1 VLSKEA
7 AADVADLT
15 NVSAAIFDSHSSGL
29 YKQLE
34 TRGIPYLMYTAREKI
49 RGDCAAAPIIEKAA
63 AEIIARVEQILT

>member
-15 NVSAAIFDSHSSGL
+15 NVSAAIFDSHSSEL

-34 TRGIPYLMYTAREKI
+34 TRGMPYLNVYGTRENQS
-49 RGDCAAAPIIEKAA
+49 DCAAAPVIEKPASA
-63 AEIIARVEQILT
+63 AEIEQILT